1 MSIPGL
7 GQIPTQPT
15 ASSTRVIALRP
26 ACEWR
31 FQVSSPVIVK
41 LLSGTAEKDGVELGP
56 KNAYTFAGVKS
67 KILTWHGCELE
78 IDGRCDV
85 DSVAEYANPTD
96 NPANVHV
103 NLHGQLNDMR
113 QKAAREGREG
123 PRVLIVGPADV
134 GKTTVARTLTSYAT
148 RQGYQPLVVNA
159 NPKEELLS
167 LPGTLS
173 ASVLA
178 TVMDVEAVDGWGST
192 PTSGPSSVPVK
203 LPLVFYY
210 GRASPDEDPDFYRE
224 LMSKLAG
231 SVSARLS
238 EDEDVKSSGVI
249 IDGMG
254 LPEQSKD
261 GYELVAHIVDE
272 FSVNVVIVIG
282 STSITS
288 ELSKRFSNE
297 RTSLG
302 EPISIVPID
311 KSDGVVVRDEAFLQ
325 HVREA
330 AIKEYFFG
338 DSKRTLSPLIQQVD
352 FDSVIVYH
360 NSDEHSP
367 NQGITRE
374 DPSTPMQHWT
384 FAIMHATPKESP
396 DTVRAASVMGFLYV
410 SDVDEERRK
419 IKLLSPVSGR
429 LGDQPLVWGK
439 WPEPFINL
447 LG

>member
-1 MSIPGL
+1 M
-7 GQIPTQPT
+7 
-15 ASSTRVIALRP
+15 
-26 ACEWR
+26 
-31 FQVSSPVIVK
+31 
-41 LLSGTAEKDGVELGP
+41 
-56 KNAYTFAGVKS
+56 
-67 KILTWHGCELE
+67 
-78 IDGRCDV
+78 
-85 DSVAEYANPTD
+85 AEYANPTD

-113 QKAAREGREG
+113 QKAAREGTEG

-159 NPKEELLS
+159 NPKEGMLS

-178 TVMDVEAVDGWGST
+178 TVLDVEAVDGWGST

-210 GRASPDEDPDFYRE
+210 GRASPDEDPDFFRE

-272 FSVNVVIVIG
+272 FSG
-282 STSITS
+282 TSCS
-288 ELSKRFSNE
+288 HCQE
-297 RTSLG
+297 
-302 EPISIVPID
+302 
-311 KSDGVVVRDEAFLQ
+311 
-325 HVREA
+325 
-330 AIKEYFFG
+330 
-338 DSKRTLSPLIQQVD
+338 
-352 FDSVIVYH
+352 
-360 NSDEHSP
+360 
-367 NQGITRE
+367 
-374 DPSTPMQHWT
+374 
-384 FAIMHATPKESP
+384 
-396 DTVRAASVMGFLYV
+396 
-410 SDVDEERRK
+410 K
-419 IKLLSPVSGR
+419 I
-429 LGDQPLVWGK
+429 
-439 WPEPFINL
+439 N
-447 LG
+447 